1 MAIKFTS
8 EKIED
13 CISQLC
19 DLIRD
24 RESFLRGYEDD
35 DDIFLKDIKY
45 LRMAISILRDWKN
58 NPDFLYSVRVPTSPP
73 FMARTN
79 DPAVIERIERLFIE
93 NGGWGNVQFLLE
105 NLRLINGGD
114 KNESA

>member
-1 MAIKFTS
+1 
-8 EKIED
+8 
-13 CISQLC
+13 
-19 DLIRD
+19 
-24 RESFLRGYEDD
+24 
-35 DDIFLKDIKY
+35 
-45 LRMAISILRDWKN
+45 MAISILRDWKN

-93 NGGWGNVQFLLE
+93 IGGWWNVQFLLE